1 MAFTESLAGSFGGA
15 MGRGRLEGADILELL
30 GDSEAERVETV
41 VAMLRQSS
49 EDEINE
55 FMRIGQMAVVQVSQE
70 RTRQA
75 AGAIPEAE
83 DDDDDRRRRP
93 RRPRRRSSS
102 WLL

>member
-1 MAFTESLAGSFGGA
+1 

-41 VAMLRQSS
+41 VAMLRKSS
-49 EDEINE
+49 QGEINK

-70 RTRQA
+70 RARQG
-75 AGAIPEAE
+75 AGTIPEAE
-83 DDDDDRRRRP
+83 EDEDDDDRRVRP

>member
-1 MAFTESLAGSFGGA
+1 MAFTETIAGSFGGV

-49 EDEINE
+49 DQEINE
-55 FMRIGQMAVVQVSQE
+55 FMRIGQMAVLQVSQE
-70 RTRQA
+70 RARQP
-75 AGAIPEAE
+75 AGTIPESG
-83 DDDDDRRRRP
+83 DDDDRPSRR